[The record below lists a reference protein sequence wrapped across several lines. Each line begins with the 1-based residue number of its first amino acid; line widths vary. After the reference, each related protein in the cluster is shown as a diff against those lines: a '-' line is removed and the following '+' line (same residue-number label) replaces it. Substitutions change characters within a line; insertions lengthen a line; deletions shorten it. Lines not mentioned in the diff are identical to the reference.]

1 MANIDDIIG
10 TAKLPEQ
17 TVRLCMRGDLVAA
30 HADLDAKLKSLS
42 GWEPNSLAEP
52 DPRADLA
59 DRIRDLEVE
68 ITDSEVPF
76 TFRALGRRKYRE
88 LLDANQGEPG
98 TRFNPDTFPRAL
110 IAACCADPVLTV
122 TDVDRLFD
130 VLNEGAVETLFMAA
144 FTVNEGLTKV
154 PFSAAAS
161 AVTRKRE
168 TKS

>member
-10 TAKLPEQ
+10 SAKLPEQ
-17 TVRLCMRGDLVAA
+17 TIRLCMRGDLVAE
-30 HADLDAKLKSLS
+30 HADLDAQLKAM
-42 GWEPNSLAEP
+42 GDWEPSSLAES
-52 DPRADLA
+52 DPRAELA
-59 DRIRDLEVE
+59 ERIAALEVE
-68 ITDSEVPF
+68 IAESETAF

-110 IAACCADPVLTV
+110 IAACCADPIVTP

-144 FTVNEGLTKV
+144 FTVNEGLTRV

-161 AVTRKRE
+161 AMTRKRA
-168 TKS
+168 TK